1 MRTML
6 SKIQNE
12 HCISVSNLRKRYGK
26 NIAYAVNDITFNVE
40 YGTVFGFL
48 GPNGAGKTTTLRILT
63 TLLRPSSGSIH
74 VFGKDLMKNQLEIK
88 KRIGVVS
95 QNPSFET
102 NLTVERALDLYG
114 MLWGLKDKKI
124 RKEKINEILNTF
136 DIESLKNVKND
147 ELSIGQ
153 RRRVQ
158 VAREFIHEMDLLFLD
173 EPTVGLDPS
182 ARRLLLDYIKNQVK
196 MGLTVFF
203 TTHIMEEAEYLCDKI
218 AIIDRGKIIAFDTPT
233 GLKQKHGKG
242 AKTIELTFKDIL
254 SKSFIQLLNT
264 TISKKQDS
272 GNSNSYIDLNGT
284 HTITITV
291 NNAEEIISEVLKLVY
306 ENGLEI
312 ESISINR
319 PSLEEVFLSIVNNDD
334 SRNEHS
340 LGRIVAAPAAGRDS
354 LDPALLPSHL
364 AATRPF
370 RWPRL
375 KR

>member
-1 MRTML
+1 MGTML

-12 HCISVSNLRKRYGK
+12 YCISVSNLRKQYGK

-63 TLLRPSSGSIH
+63 TLLRPSSGSIY

-88 KRIGVVS
+88 KRIGVIS

-114 MLWGLKDKKI
+114 ILWGLNKKI
-124 RKEKINEILNTF
+124 RKEKTNEILNTF
-136 DIESLKNVKND
+136 DLESLRNVKND

-218 AIIDRGKIIAFDTPT
+218 AIIDRGKITAFDTPT

-254 SKSFIQLLNT
+254 GKSFIQLLNT

-272 GNSNSYIDLNGT
+272 GNNSYIDLNGT

-291 NNAEEIISEVLKLVY
+291 NNAEEIISDVLKLVY

-334 SRNEHS
+334 LRNEQS
-340 LGRIVAAPAAGRDS
+340 NDGEQ
-354 LDPALLPSHL
+354 
-364 AATRPF
+364 TT
-370 RWPRL
+370 
-375 KR
+375 KC

>member
-1 MRTML
+1 MGTML
-6 SKIQNE
+6 SEIQNE
-12 HCISVSNLRKRYGK
+12 YCISVSNLRKQYGK

-63 TLLRPSSGSIH
+63 TLLRPSSGSIY

-114 MLWGLKDKKI
+114 MLWGLDKKI

-136 DIESLKNVKND
+136 DLESLRNVKND

-218 AIIDRGKIIAFDTPT
+218 AIIDRGKITAFDTPT

-242 AKTIELTFKDIL
+242 AKTIELTFKDVL

-272 GNSNSYIDLNGT
+272 GNSNSHIDLNGT

-291 NNAEEIISEVLKLVY
+291 NNVEEIISEVLKLVY
-306 ENGLEI
+306 ENSLEI

-334 SRNEHS
+334 SRNEQS
-340 LGRIVAAPAAGRDS
+340 NDGER
-354 LDPALLPSHL
+354 
-364 AATRPF
+364 TT
-370 RWPRL
+370 
-375 KR
+375 KC

>member
-1 MRTML
+1 MGTML

-12 HCISVSNLRKRYGK
+12 YCISVSNLRKQYGK

-63 TLLRPSSGSIH
+63 TLLRPSSGSIYI
-74 VFGKDLMKNQLEIK
+74 FGKDLMKNQLEIK

-95 QNPSFET
+95 QNPSFEA

-136 DIESLKNVKND
+136 DLESLRNVKND

-182 ARRLLLDYIKNQVK
+182 ARRLLLDYIKSQVK

-218 AIIDRGKIIAFDTPT
+218 AIIDRGKITAFDTPT

-242 AKTIELTFKDIL
+242 AKTIELTFKDVL

-272 GNSNSYIDLNGT
+272 GTSNSYIDLNGT

-334 SRNEHS
+334 SRNEQS
-340 LGRIVAAPAAGRDS
+340 NDGER
-354 LDPALLPSHL
+354 
-364 AATRPF
+364 TT
-370 RWPRL
+370 
-375 KR
+375 KC